1 MADIFHVYASRSIT
15 DYTELD
21 LPASDYEILD
31 LMERL
36 RLKPGQLLYAEVRK
50 ICEEHNY
57 LSKCIW
63 DPVNLYQ
70 LNALAKKLSEF
81 TSVQDKAVFEGR
93 IRKEIG
99 DKARRIPLNRLID
112 IAYSTEKSPVAENVM
127 TDYQLGKFLVE
138 NDFIEEAN
146 GLPDS
151 TLALL
156 DYGKIGKEHREAE
169 GGVYTGFGYV
179 ELHSEPHSEP
189 HCVSETMDYQI
200 RKPDYTILVN
210 MEAIPLMIT
219 PGRQEDMVQLRL
231 PASEEQ
237 MRAALEKL
245 GRRDWNDIILSVCD
259 SPIPCL
265 KDMMCSHG
273 EVLQLLELA
282 ECLQILDAAGE
293 MPKYKAILETEECQ
307 NVSLMLS
314 LAGIVDK
321 YLFNPQVSSPADVAW
336 EKLKVL
342 IGDEDAK
349 TFMPYIDLQ
358 RCGRVLMERDHA
370 VITEYGLVEWAG
382 REQMQ
387 DMEEQPGPGGMEMV

>member
-1 MADIFHVYASRSIT
+1 MDKVFRVYASQGG
-15 DYTELD
+15 DNYVELD
-21 LPASDYEILD
+21 LPASDYEMLD

-36 RLKPGQLLYAEVRK
+36 RLEPGKPPYVEILEYLETFDYLERCLPGQPN
-50 ICEEHNY
+50 I
-57 LSKCIW
+57 
-63 DPVNLYQ
+63 YQ
-70 LNALAKKLSEF
+70 LNVLARKLSEF
-81 TSVQDKAVFEGR
+81 SGTQDMAAFEGLVGMEMQKGSVS
-93 IRKEIG
+93 IE
-99 DKARRIPLNRLID
+99 LTRLID
-112 IAYSTEKSPVAENVM
+112 FAHSTDRCVIAESAM
-127 TDYQLGKFLVE
+127 TDFQLGKFLVE
-138 NDFIEEAN
+138 NEFIEEAN
-146 GLPDS
+146 GLSDS
-151 TLALL
+151 ALALL
-156 DYGKIGKEHREAE
+156 DYGKIGREHREE
-169 GGVYTGFGYV
+169 GGGVYTGFGYV
-179 ELHSEPHSEP
+179 EQASEIY
-189 HCVSETMDYQI
+189 CVSKAIDFQP

-370 VITEYGLVEWAG
+370 VITEYGMVEWAG

-387 DMEEQPGPGGMEMV
+387 DMEEQPGPGGMEMM